1 MDTYERDNL
10 SVEPLS
16 DHDAEEEDLLS
27 NPGTVIKEKQME
39 KKSRKNKEA
48 PKYVWSTGAT
58 EALIIEWE
66 LKPLLFD
73 CTNSEYQMA
82 NT

>member
-39 KKSRKNKEA
+39 KNREKRKK
-48 PKYVWSTGAT
+48 
-58 EALIIEWE
+58 
-66 LKPLLFD
+66 LLSM
-73 CTNSEYQMA
+73 CGQRRQPRR
-82 NT
+82 